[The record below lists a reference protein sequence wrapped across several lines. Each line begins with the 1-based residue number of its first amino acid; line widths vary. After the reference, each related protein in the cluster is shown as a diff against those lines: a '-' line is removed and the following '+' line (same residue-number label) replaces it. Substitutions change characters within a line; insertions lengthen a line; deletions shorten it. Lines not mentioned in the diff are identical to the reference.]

1 MNTDPISD
9 LLTRLRNAS
18 IVSKNTI
25 VVPYSRIKNEIL
37 KVLKTKGY
45 VQDFE
50 TVKNGKFE
58 EIKITLNEIGSSLN
72 IKRISKPGQRI
83 YVKSASIPKVLG
95 GLGTAIISTQKGIL
109 TDTEARKQKIGGEVI
124 CEIY

>member
-18 IVSKNTI
+18 VAAKNVIT
-25 VVPYSRIKNEIL
+25 VPSSRIKKEIL

-45 VQDFE
+45 IEDFE
-50 TVKNGKFE
+50 AAKNGKFE
-58 EIKITLNEIGSSLN
+58 EIKITLKDSNTPLN

-83 YVKSASIPKVLG
+83 YVKSSNIPKVLG

-109 TDTEARKQKIGGEVI
+109 TDAEARKDKMGGEVI